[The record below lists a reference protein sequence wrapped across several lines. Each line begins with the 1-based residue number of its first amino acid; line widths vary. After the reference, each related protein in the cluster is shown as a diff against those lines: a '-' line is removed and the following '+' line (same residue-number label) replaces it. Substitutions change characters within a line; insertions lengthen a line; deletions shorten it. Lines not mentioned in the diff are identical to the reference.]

1 MSGAPTSRLVLHETL
16 RYDYPSPIRGLRHHL
31 MLLPPLRHGG
41 QRRIASSFEVKG
53 AKSQVTE
60 LIDGFGN
67 VAIEI
72 RAATVRAYVEF
83 VVEAVVEHRDRPVPL
98 VAPEGCARLL
108 DPSPLTMPDP
118 ALAAVARS
126 LLESGATGLALA
138 RQVNAWVAATMHYRH
153 DVTGVR
159 TTAAQALALAAGVC
173 QDYAHVMLALCR
185 LCGLPARYVSGHLL
199 GEGGSHAWV
208 EVLVPAADDP
218 SSLVSVTFDPT
229 NDREGGRGYLT
240 VAVGRDY
247 TDVAPTHGTYS
258 GQPGGRLTMR
268 KSLLEET
275 VDLVP
280 ALT

>member
-1 MSGAPTSRLVLHETL
+1 
-16 RYDYPSPIRGLRHHL
+16 

-41 QRRIASSFEVKG
+41 QRRISSSFKVRG
-53 AKSQVTE
+53 ARAQVTE

-67 VAIEI
+67 VAIQI
-72 RAATVRAYVEF
+72 RAATVRSRVEF

-98 VAPEGCARLL
+98 VAPEGCVRLL
-108 DPSPLTMPDP
+108 RPSPLTTPDP
-118 ALAAVARS
+118 TLAGVARS
-126 LLESGATGLALA
+126 LLASGDSGLTLA
-138 RQVNAWVAATMHYRH
+138 RAVNAWVAGTMRYRH

-159 TTAAQALALAAGVC
+159 TTAAQALALGEGVC
-173 QDYAHVMLALCR
+173 QDFAHVMLALCR
-185 LCGLPARYVSGHLL
+185 LCRLPARYVSGHLL

-208 EVLVPAADDP
+208 EVLVPSGDDP
-218 SSLVSVTFDPT
+218 SSLVAIAFDPT
-229 NDREGGRGYLT
+229 NDREGGPGYLT

-268 KSLLEET
+268 KSLLQET

-280 ALT
+280 A